1 VTSSLSRSKASF
13 AILLL
18 FLAALPAL
26 AFSEPIIVHQVACH
40 STTKAIL
47 YNGTV
52 LELPSLRPLAQ
63 LGPIEGCDIYESY
76 GERIAAWRGGQVE
89 VYDGLRRRFTV
100 RGDQAYIGSRFVL
113 VTARDF
119 VAVYSLYGF
128 QVFRLDSHT
137 VPAYV
142 RLLGAGKAGPKAAL
156 LITPTLCKVRMQV
169 ESYLLV
175 YDLDLGLW
183 DIHQTGAVSFLA
195 VPSGALWVKNGT
207 LYHNGQAIG
216 KAPDGLYP
224 VSGFDGYATVEG
236 GVVLVVALNGST
248 WRLKAPAGRGL
259 AVSRLSEGFAACS
272 DYECACTFNCTGFSE
287 VARQAFSPPAAA
299 ETGTH
304 YLLYA
309 NTVLYILEKPK
320 PAPQPASTTAPQN
333 ATKPATTSTTPP
345 ENASA
350 PASAGT
356 TEGSASATT
365 QQPSAEQPPSAE
377 AQQPAA
383 PAALN
388 TTQHAPTKPAQFPNV
403 SAAPRRSLSGLEQ
416 PEQRARV
423 EPVPAWLLAAAAAVA
438 VLVIYLL
445 YRRRHL

>member
-1 VTSSLSRSKASF
+1 MSRWRASLITLLSSL
-13 AILLL
+13 
-18 FLAALPAL
+18 ALIPAL
-26 AFSEPIIVHQVACH
+26 ALSQPVVLHQVACH
-40 STTKAIL
+40 SATKAIL

-52 LELPSLRPLAQ
+52 LELPSLKPLAQ
-63 LGPIEGCDIYESY
+63 LGPIEGCDIYEGY
-76 GERIAAWRGGQVE
+76 GERIAIWRGGQVE
-89 VYDGLRRRFTV
+89 VYDRLSRRFAV
-100 RGDQAYIGSRFVL
+100 QGERAFIGSRFVL
-113 VTARDF
+113 VTAKDF

-142 RLLGAGKAGPKAAL
+142 RLLGAGKAGSKAAL

-224 VSGFDGYATVEG
+224 VYGFDGYATVEG
-236 GVVLVVALNGST
+236 GAVLIVALNGSA

-259 AVSRLSEGFAACS
+259 AVSALSGGFVVCS
-272 DYECACTFNCTGFSE
+272 DYECTCTFNCTGFSN
-287 VARQAFSPPAAA
+287 VAYQAFAPPIVT
-299 ETGTH
+299 ETDAH

-309 NTVLYILEKPK
+309 NTVLYILEKPR
-320 PAPQPASTTAPQN
+320 PASTAPQN
-333 ATKPATTSTTPP
+333 ATKPATTGTTPP
-345 ENASA
+345 GNTAA
-350 PASAGT
+350 PATAP
-356 TEGSASATT
+356 
-365 QQPSAEQPPSAE
+365 QPSAEQPGVLQPLNATE
-377 AQQPAA
+377 AQPLLA
-383 PAALN
+383 PASLN
-388 TTQHAPTKPAQFPNV
+388 ATRQA
-403 SAAPRRSLSGLEQ
+403 SASLNASGRSSSGLGQ
-416 PEQRARV
+416 PEQAGA

-445 YRRRHL
+445 YRRRCCAALI

>member
-1 VTSSLSRSKASF
+1 MSRSKASF

-236 GVVLVVALNGST
+236 GVVLIVALNGST

-272 DYECACTFNCTGFSE
+272 DHECACTFNCTGFS
-287 VARQAFSPPAAA
+287 AIAYQAFSPPTVT
-299 ETGTH
+299 ETGAH

-309 NTVLYILEKPK
+309 NTVLYILEKPR
-320 PAPQPASTTAPQN
+320 PASTAPQGSTTPSGQSPMNATTPQNNTPTTQPPASTTPQNSTPLSNSTMPASSTPSTQQNATQPQPASPKQN
-333 ATKPATTSTTPP
+333 TSQGS
-345 ENASA
+345 SA
-350 PASAGT
+350 
-356 TEGSASATT
+356 
-365 QQPSAEQPPSAE
+365 
-377 AQQPAA
+377 
-383 PAALN
+383 
-388 TTQHAPTKPAQFPNV
+388 
-403 SAAPRRSLSGLEQ
+403 
-416 PEQRARV
+416 
-423 EPVPAWLLAAAAAVA
+423 LLAVIPIIIAGLALAGY
-438 VLVIYLL
+438 VLYKRR
-445 YRRRHL
+445 YRYVS

>member
-1 VTSSLSRSKASF
+1 
-13 AILLL
+13 
-18 FLAALPAL
+18 LAFVPAL
-26 AFSEPIIVHQVACH
+26 AFPEPIVVHQVACH
-40 STTKAIL
+40 STTKAVL

-52 LELPSLRPLAQ
+52 LELPSLRQLAQ
-63 LGPIEGCDIYESY
+63 LGPIEGCDIYSGY
-76 GERIAAWRGGQVE
+76 GESIAVWRGGQVE
-89 VYDGLRRRFTV
+89 VYDGLSRRFAV
-100 RGDQAYIGSRFVL
+100 RGERAYIGMRFVM

-119 VAVYSLYGF
+119 VAVYSLHGF
-128 QVFRLDSHT
+128 EVLRLDRHT
-137 VPAYV
+137 APAAV
-142 RLLGAGKAGPKAAL
+142 WVLEARKAGSKAVILAS
-156 LITPTLCKVRMQV
+156 PTTCRVRMQV

-175 YDLDLGLW
+175 YDLDTGLY
-183 DIHQTGAVSFLA
+183 DVYRTGAAAFLA
-195 VPSGALWVKNGT
+195 VPSGVVWAKNGT
-207 LYHNGQAIG
+207 LYHNGRAIG
-216 KAPDGLYP
+216 KAPGEIHP
-224 VSGFDGYATVEG
+224 VYGFDGYATVEG
-236 GVVLVVALNGST
+236 GVVLIVALNGST
-248 WRLKAPAGRGL
+248 WRLRAPAGRGL
-259 AVSRLSEGFAACS
+259 AVSALREGFAACS
-272 DYECACTFNCTGFSE
+272 DHECACTLNCTGFS
-287 VARQAFSPPAAA
+287 AIAYQAFAPPLGHRDGHA
-299 ETGTH
+299 H

-333 ATKPATTSTTPP
+333 ATKPATTGTTPP

-377 AQQPAA
+377 AQQPTA

-403 SAAPRRSLSGLEQ
+403 SAAPRRSPSELGQ
-416 PEQRARV
+416 PEQAGA